1 MTLPDKVEGCNWML
15 GFLRDHPSSIHPDDK
30 FIATAFL
37 SLIIEGDPVDQGNME
52 VLPIELEFVTYQPGS
67 SAPVAVPPFPSDHE
81 NQIITLARAD
91 LPNTG
96 YIYMDFDLT
105 AVPEPG
111 DYLLQVTAYVKRL
124 HVNGKTTKIE
134 LIRATSNPIKVV
146 PSCEGEEIQPP
157 Q

>member
-1 MTLPDKVEGCNWML
+1 MEGCNWIL
-15 GFLRDHPSSIHPDDK
+15 GFLNDHPSSIHPDAK

-37 SLIIEGDPVDQGNME
+37 SPIIEGDPVDQGNME
-52 VLPIELEFVTYQPGS
+52 VLPIELEFITYQPGS

-91 LPNTG
+91 LPDTG
-96 YIYMDFDLT
+96 SILMDFDLT

-124 HVNGKTTKIE
+124 LNGKRTKIE

-146 PSCEGEEIQPP
+146 PLARERKFSLDSELPGCS
-157 Q
+157 

>member
-1 MTLPDKVEGCNWML
+1 MEGCNWVL
-15 GFLRDHPSSIHPDDK
+15 EFLNDHPSSIHPDAK
-30 FIATAFL
+30 FIATASL

-52 VLPIELEFVTYQPGS
+52 VLPIELEFITYQPGS

-91 LPNTG
+91 LPDTG
-96 YIYMDFDLT
+96 SILMDFDLT

-124 HVNGKTTKIE
+124 HVNGERTKIE
-134 LIRATSNPIKVV
+134 LTRATSNPIKVV
-146 PSCEGEEIQPP
+146 PLARERKFGLDSELPSCS
-157 Q
+157 